1 MNKTK
6 LICTAL
12 AIVIFSTTAQAGGL
26 LTNTNQNINFLR
38 NPARDAAIA
47 IDGVYSN
54 PAGVVFLGEGMHLS
68 IGLQNV
74 HQTRTIKTG
83 FPLFPNNV
91 NMSGSVHEFEGKAN
105 APVLPTLQA
114 AYNKGNWSFQ
124 FGFALT
130 GGGGKC
136 EFPYGLGSFEQ
147 VVAGVTTYAPAVN
160 QLYQTLGQLGIPGM
174 AGHGMGS
181 KYSYDSFMRG
191 RQYYYGFTFGTAY
204 RINDHLSVY
213 GGLKML
219 YGSANYYGY
228 VKNISIEHIEN
239 GQSSM
244 VSATAHFAELA
255 AVLNRYAGAMEQ
267 AGNMPAA
274 KALEEAATDVNN
286 GSQQTQDI
294 ELNCDQTGWG
304 VAPIIGIDYKTGRL
318 NLAAKYEFKTRM
330 RLKNKSANSLSAE
343 GIPMLS
349 KFKDGNEVAEDTPGL
364 LTVGAQYSLLP
375 SLRISAGWH
384 HYFDVDTKQY
394 TKDMLSDTNEYLFG
408 AEYDISKKL
417 QISAG
422 MQRTAYDFKDAGMN
436 DISFNLSSYSY
447 GLGIG
452 YNITDKVKVNAA
464 WFQTLYDDY
473 DKAPDAMGVKN
484 SFTRTNRVI
493 GVGVDIKL

>member
-1 MNKTK
+1 MMNIVDIEDNINTFASNIFSFFKMNKTK

-54 PAGVVFLGEGMHLS
+54 PAGVVFLGEGMNLS

-91 NMSGSVHEFEGKAN
+91 NMSGSVHEFEGKAD
-105 APVLPTLQA
+105 APIIPSLQA

-136 EFPYGLGSFEQ
+136 EFPNGLGSFEQ

-160 QLYQTLGQLGIPGM
+160 ELYQTLGQLGIPGM

-228 VKNISIEHIEN
+228 VKNISIEHLDN

-244 VSATAHFAELA
+244 VGAAAHFSELGDQ
-255 AVLNRYAGAMEQ
+255 LNRYAGAMEQ

-274 KALEEAATDVNN
+274 KALEAAAAKANML
-286 GSQQTQDI
+286 SQSTQDI
-294 ELNCDQTGWG
+294 ELNST
-304 VAPIIGIDYKTGRL
+304 T
-318 NLAAKYEFKTRM
+318 
-330 RLKNKSANSLSAE
+330 
-343 GIPMLS
+343 
-349 KFKDGNEVAEDTPGL
+349 
-364 LTVGAQYSLLP
+364 
-375 SLRISAGWH
+375 
-384 HYFDVDTKQY
+384 
-394 TKDMLSDTNEYLFG
+394 
-408 AEYDISKKL
+408 
-417 QISAG
+417 
-422 MQRTAYDFKDAGMN
+422 
-436 DISFNLSSYSY
+436 SS
-447 GLGIG
+447 GF
-452 YNITDKVKVNAA
+452 V
-464 WFQTLYDDY
+464 
-473 DKAPDAMGVKN
+473 
-484 SFTRTNRVI
+484 
-493 GVGVDIKL
+493 